1 MGINLSAMR
10 RGWDGGKQLILPAHK
25 GGQGNTWVNK
35 KIPNPYSEDATQMY
49 PIGTKFIDDDCVWRY
64 MHAGNECTRGRLV
77 QSYNAYSS
85 GTTRERALIAV
96 AGAVGDTTV
105 TCTAQ
110 GTVTASMFAGGYII
124 VTSTG
129 KLVYRIEDNTAAA
142 AGDTFTCKLA
152 HPLRNTIGT
161 GDYLQCVR
169 GKYAD
174 VRYLSGSPEAGMG
187 SAVGAAHW
195 TVTSG
200 YYFWGQ
206 TWGPC
211 SITGTDNVGASLSER
226 GLVMGTDGA
235 VKCEYTAGLQYIGY
249 LIPYTGP
256 STSGVDLPAAWLLVE
271 LQLAP

>member
-1 MGINLSAMR
+1 MTIRFFTHKLVAHDS
-10 RGWDGGKQLILPAHK
+10 KYIVLPAYK
-25 GGQGNTWVNK
+25 GGQEGYKNLS
-35 KIPNPYSEDATQMY
+35 IPNPCSEDSVQKY
-49 PIGTKFIDDDCVWRY
+49 PIGTKFVDDDRVWRY
-64 MHAGNECTRGRLV
+64 MKAGNTCTRGRLV

-85 GTTRERALIAV
+85 GTTREYALIAI

-110 GTVTASMFAGGYII
+110 GTVTENMFAGGYII

-129 KLVYRIEDNTAAA
+129 KLVYRIVSNTAATP
-142 AGDTFTCKLA
+142 GNTFVVTLDQ
-152 HPLRNTIGT
+152 PLRNVILGT
-161 GDYLQCVR
+161 DYIQCIR
-169 GKYAD
+169 DKYAD
-174 VRYLSGSPEAGMG
+174 VRYFSGAPEAGYG

-211 SITGTDNVGASLSER
+211 SITGIDNVGASISER

-256 STSGVDLPAAWLLVE
+256 STGGVDMPAAWLLVE